1 MLVSFVG
8 RLGYLLKSCASSGES
23 SSMLKGWALRLLG
36 LLLSLVSCWG
46 GLGGSCAGWASTG
59 GWFSLWG
66 RKHATEQLEVG

>member
-36 LLLSLVSCWG
+36 LLLSLESCWVG
-46 GLGGSCAGWASTG
+46 LEGACAGLGSTG
-59 GWFSLWG
+59 G
-66 RKHATEQLEVG
+66 